1 MAVGQRAGG
10 PDGRCTSLTLDGS
23 TADRGRT
30 TWISPLKWM
39 YTDDEGDDISSERK
53 GRWEVGGKGDER
65 AGRGELGEL
74 PGSAVGRTS
83 KYDRLQ
89 RPPPR
94 PSPRHVQRYINSVQ
108 QRDTL
113 QTHQKDKHMVIPH
126 IPRLLVGDSRE
137 SASSG
142 AQTGKRASRKGTMAR
157 WFDGRTEDRSSV
169 CELMT
174 ASRQQVSR
182 VEGPPEPARGRSDGG
197 THPRTDATAPLLASS
212 KSVHVGFVLDEL
224 VLYRDRRRGEA
235 RLSQRCKQDRRSLRK
250 RAWGAPDWIQR
261 SA

>member
-1 MAVGQRAGG
+1 M
-10 PDGRCTSLTLDGS
+10 
-23 TADRGRT
+23 
-30 TWISPLKWM
+30 
-39 YTDDEGDDISSERK
+39 
-53 GRWEVGGKGDER
+53 GGKGDER

-74 PGSAVGRTS
+74 PGSAVGRAS

-89 RPPPR
+89 RHPPR
-94 PSPRHVQRYINSVQ
+94 PSPRHVQRYITSAQ

-126 IPRLLVGDSRE
+126 IPRLLVGDSRK

-142 AQTGKRASRKGTMAR
+142 ARTGKRASRKGTMAR
-157 WFDGRTEDRSSV
+157 WLHGRTEDRSSV

-174 ASRQQVSR
+174 ESRQQVSR

-212 KSVHVGFVLDEL
+212 EFVRVGSVLDEF
-224 VLYRDRRRGEA
+224 VLYRERRRGEA
-235 RLSQRCKQDRRSLRK
+235 RLSQRCRQDRRSVREK
-250 RAWGAPDWIQR
+250 ARGAPDLTQR
-261 SA
+261 CA